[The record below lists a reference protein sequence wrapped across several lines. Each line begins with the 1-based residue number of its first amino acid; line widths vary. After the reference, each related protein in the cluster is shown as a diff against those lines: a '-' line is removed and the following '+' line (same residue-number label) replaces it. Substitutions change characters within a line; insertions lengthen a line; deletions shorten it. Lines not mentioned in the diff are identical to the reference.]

1 MNKKV
6 SRAGKY
12 MSLLLRHT
20 PEKEHLDM
28 DRFGYV
34 PVKQLLKR
42 LDITMSDL
50 EDIVKENN
58 KKKKIDEE
66 PNIIPVT
73 NVGGEEYI
81 LGGDTL
87 KKDIYHLVMVVIKQM
102 VNVKEL
108 FILVNQHNLWHLG
121 MSQ

>member
-58 KKKKIDEE
+58 KKKD
-66 PNIIPVT
+66 
-73 NVGGEEYI
+73 
-81 LGGDTL
+81 
-87 KKDIYHLVMVVIKQM
+87 
-102 VNVKEL
+102 
-108 FILVNQHNLWHLG
+108 
-121 MSQ
+121 

>member
-1 MNKKV
+1 
-6 SRAGKY
+6 
-12 MSLLLRHT
+12 
-20 PEKEHLDM
+20 
-28 DRFGYV
+28 
-34 PVKQLLKR
+34 LLKK
-42 LDITMSDL
+42 IT
-50 EDIVKENN
+50 
-58 KKKKIDEE
+58 KKKIDEE